1 VPEVATNIRVADR
14 VEARILQFPLPEL
27 ERLVRS
33 VTEKELNLIVRLGY
47 FLGAGI
53 GLLLVLIRRF
63 IG

>member
-1 VPEVATNIRVADR
+1 MAANVRVADR
-14 VEARILQFPLPEL
+14 VEARILAFPLPEL